1 MNQFHSSPSGM
12 QCGGLARTKKL
23 WDEISAAAADS
34 AAAVQLAADEV
45 MTEMRA
51 RLFRLLPCQT
61 KIPDFLRVKYFI
73 ASYQLI

>member
-51 RLFRLLPCQT
+51 RHRSCSGSYHVRLKFQT
-61 KIPDFLRVKYFI
+61 FKG
-73 ASYQLI
+73 